1 MEDQK
6 KTRFSPYPFDGNW
19 KAGYRNPKSSCMLIG
34 QTVTV
39 EVQDT
44 HERFCGE
51 ILEHDATGLL
61 KLLVMDKVYEFHNGE
76 AKIISR

>member
-1 MEDQK
+1 MEDPR
-6 KTRFSPYPFDGNW
+6 KTRFSPYPFDGNM
-19 KAGYRNPKSSCMLIG
+19 KAGYANPNCDRMWIG
-34 QTVTV
+34 QIVTV

-51 ILEHDATGLL
+51 ILEYDGTGFL

-76 AKIISR
+76 TKIISR

>member
-1 MEDQK
+1 MEDPQ
-6 KTRFSPYPFDGNW
+6 KTRFSPYPFDGNM
-19 KAGYRNPKSSCMLIG
+19 KAGYANPNCDRMWIG
-34 QTVTV
+34 QIVTV

-51 ILEHDATGLL
+51 ILEYDGTGFLM
-61 KLLVMDKVYEFHNGE
+61 LLVIDKVYEFHNGE

>member
-6 KTRFSPYPFDGNW
+6 KTRFSPYPFDGNM
-19 KAGYRNPKSSCMLIG
+19 KAGYANPNCDRMLIG
-34 QTVTV
+34 QIVTV

-51 ILEHDATGLL
+51 ILEYDGTGFL
-61 KLLVMDKVYEFHNGE
+61 KLLVIDKVHEFYNGE